1 MKILTEKTRIGWR
14 NRVVGLLLLLFSLTA
29 AGCGGN
35 ESILKSGKESTPQAN
50 AQPAKTSFQ
59 LDLDAVRAADF
70 SFVYVLRRKDGGV
83 IDAEDKSV
91 IRLQTAQANRRV
103 AADDG
108 RAFIIGS
115 NFQLPAQNIAAIYG
129 RFAVENYS
137 PVPTPVANG
146 NVNANK

>member
-1 MKILTEKTRIGWR
+1 MPLIA
-14 NRVVGLLLLLFSLTA
+14 SA
-29 AGCGGN
+29 CGGN
-35 ESILKSGKESTPQAN
+35 ESILKSGKEPTPQAN
-50 AQPAKTSFQ
+50 ADSGKTTFEK
-59 LDLDAVRAADF
+59 DLDAVRTADF

-115 NFQLPAQNIAAIYG
+115 NFPLPPQNIAAIYG

-137 PVPTPVANG
+137 PVPTPIANENG
-146 NVNANK
+146 NANK

>member
-1 MKILTEKTRIGWR
+1 MEPYRFCFSPLIL
-14 NRVVGLLLLLFSLTA
+14 SA
-29 AGCGGN
+29 CGGN
-35 ESILKSGKESTPQAN
+35 EAILKSGKEPAAQAN
-50 AQPAKTSFQ
+50 VESSKTTFEK
-59 LDLDAVRAADF
+59 DLEAVRVADF

-83 IDAEDKSV
+83 IDAEDKSI

-115 NFQLPAQNIAAIYG
+115 NFALPPKNMAAIYD

-137 PVPTPVANG
+137 PAPSPTTAS
-146 NVNANK
+146 NANTNK

>member
-1 MKILTEKTRIGWR
+1 MAG
-14 NRVVGLLLLLFSLTA
+14 VSLLLFALII

-35 ESILKSGKESTPQAN
+35 EAILKSGKEPASQAN
-50 AQPAKTSFQ
+50 AESGKTS
-59 LDLDAVRAADF
+59 LEKDLEGVRTADF

-103 AADDG
+103 SADDG

-115 NFQLPAQNIAAIYG
+115 NFALPPKNMAAIYE

-137 PVPTPVANG
+137 PPPSPTAAANE
-146 NVNANK
+146 NVNK